1 MLKRD
6 EPGKFP
12 AIVLAVI
19 VHLLFFGLLIFGVTW
34 KNKEPE
40 AVTVDL
46 WNNLP
51 PTPKAAHVPTPRPHP
66 QPEKKIESE
75 PEKPKPEPEP
85 KPEKP
90 KPEPKLEKKEIPIEP
105 EPKPKPQ
112 PVKPDIQLKEKEEKR
127 RLQEKQRHLMEKREE
142 DKLKQQAL
150 KEQQA
155 QVAEQ
160 LREQSDVLLAAQ
172 QAQAQQA
179 SAQGRVVA
187 DYKQRIQSKIHSK
200 IVLPPELIGN
210 PQAEFDVVLLP
221 SGDVLSVKLAR
232 PSGVPAY
239 DSAVERAIYKAQPL
253 PLPPDPA
260 LFREFREL
268 HLKFKAKE
276 EG

>member
-66 QPEKKIESE
+66 QPEKKVEPEPEPKKIDR
-75 PEKPKPEPEP
+75 PEKPKPEPRP
-85 KPEKP
+85 V
-90 KPEPKLEKKEIPIEP
+90 KKEIPIEP
-105 EPKPKPQ
+105 EPKPLPA
-112 PVKPDIQLKEKEEKR
+112 KPDIQLKEKEEKR
-127 RLQEKQRHLMEKREE
+127 RLQEKQRHLMDKREE
-142 DKLKQQAL
+142 EKLKQQAL

-210 PQAEFDVVLLP
+210 PQAEFNVVILP

>member
-6 EPGKFP
+6 EPGRFP

-51 PTPKAAHVPTPRPHP
+51 PTPKAAHVPAPQPRP
-66 QPEKKIESE
+66 QPEKKVEPE
-75 PEKPKPEPEP
+75 PEKPKPEP
-85 KPEKP
+85 KPERP
-90 KPEPKLEKKEIPIEP
+90 KPEPKPEKKEIPIEP
-105 EPKPKPQ
+105 EPKPQ
-112 PVKPDIQLKEKEEKR
+112 PAKPDIQLKEQEEKR
-127 RLQEKQRHLMEKREE
+127 RLQEKQRQAMERREE
-142 DKLKQQAL
+142 EKLKQQAL

-160 LREQSDVLLAAQ
+160 LREQEEALAAAQ

-239 DSAVERAIYKAQPL
+239 DSAVERAIYKAQAL
-253 PLPPDPA
+253 PLPPDRT

-268 HLKFKAKE
+268 HLKFRAKE

>member
-1 MLKRD
+1 MWKRD
-6 EPGKFP
+6 EPGRFP

-51 PTPKAAHVPTPRPHP
+51 PTPKAAHVPAPQPRP
-66 QPEKKIESE
+66 QPEKKVEPE
-75 PEKPKPEPEP
+75 PEKPKPEP
-85 KPEKP
+85 KPDKP
-90 KPEPKLEKKEIPIEP
+90 KPEPKPEKKEIPIEP
-105 EPKPKPQ
+105 EPKPQ
-112 PVKPDIQLKEKEEKR
+112 PAKPDIQLKEQEEKR
-127 RLQEKQRHLMEKREE
+127 RLQEKQRQAMERREE
-142 DKLKQQAL
+142 EKLKQQAL

-160 LREQSDVLLAAQ
+160 LREQEEALAAAQ

-239 DSAVERAIYKAQPL
+239 DSAVERAIYKAQAL
-253 PLPPDPA
+253 PLPPDRT

-268 HLKFKAKE
+268 HLKFRAKE

>member
-1 MLKRD
+1 MWKRE
-6 EPGKFP
+6 EPGRLP

-51 PTPKAAHVPTPRPHP
+51 PAPKAAHVPAPRPHS
-66 QPEKKIESE
+66 QPEKKMEPE
-75 PEKPKPEPEP
+75 PEKPKPEP
-85 KPEKP
+85 KPQ
-90 KPEPKLEKKEIPIEP
+90 KKEIPIEP
-105 EPKPKPQ
+105 EPKPQ
-112 PVKPDIQLKEKEEKR
+112 PAKPDIQLKEKEEKR
-127 RLQEKQRHLMEKREE
+127 RLQEKQRRLMEKREE
-142 DKLKQQAL
+142 EKLRQQAL

-160 LREQSDVLLAAQ
+160 LREQQEALAAAQ

-179 SAQGRVVA
+179 SAKGRVVA

-253 PLPPDPA
+253 PLPPDA
-260 LFREFREL
+260 TLFREFREL